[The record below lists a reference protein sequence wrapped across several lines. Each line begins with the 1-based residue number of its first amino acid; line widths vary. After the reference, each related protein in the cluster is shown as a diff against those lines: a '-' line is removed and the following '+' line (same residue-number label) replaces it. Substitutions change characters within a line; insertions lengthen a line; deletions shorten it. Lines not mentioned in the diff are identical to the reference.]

1 MQKHFLLFLKQKKIT
16 TGFKRPVVDV
26 VDVDVVSIRWKSIID
41 YPHFHLKKFITL
53 TTFNVDNS
61 LFASKLWYYLQ
72 LQKSAK
78 ILSDFWGLF

>member
-16 TGFKRPVVDV
+16 TGFKRPVVDVVDVVDVDV

-61 LFASKLWYYLQ
+61 LFASKL
-72 LQKSAK
+72 
-78 ILSDFWGLF
+78 